1 MCLSVCAPAGQGL
14 GAPSNNEGSTS
25 TMFKSTRKSRLA
37 KIAAATAAVGSIAAI
52 GLVGNSP
59 AQADPKQYTSPI
71 FGFGSDTLQ
80 DVTNAFA
87 GFSFGQNFTPL
98 QTSAATGQRQIVS
111 WDAFPP
117 GTTTPTAI
125 NCITTKVGSP
135 QIQRPNGSGNGV
147 RAISSAFN
155 PGQRWPTT
163 GTGPCGAARSMAGIV
178 DFARSSAGPDQN
190 NPASPTGP
198 LVFVPFGRDYLG
210 FAYLRPS
217 GNPTTSLTPQQLETL
232 HATGPQLIGG
242 VPVIACGIQTGS
254 GTYQSW
260 MRSLNLAT
268 NGTGDPG
275 TATCNGVGNQAL
287 GGRVQESNG
296 PDITVKGSLLSSMQ
310 HPICD
315 GVAGGDPVPCG
326 NAQLVAGFSASQ
338 FIARSNNV
346 GTPNPN
352 LGPNGGLGGI
362 NGVAPV
368 SGVAPNL
375 VPVAAAYEDT
385 TFGRDVFYVLA
396 YETVAGPDAVPHLV
410 DMFVGPNSKVCQA
423 TGTLNQHGFLSIG
436 AGCGSLA
443 QRANFRTN

>member
-1 MCLSVCAPAGQGL
+1 
-14 GAPSNNEGSTS
+14 
-25 TMFKSTRKSRLA
+25 MFNSTRQTRLV
-37 KIAAATAAVGSIAAI
+37 KVAAVAAAVGSIAAI
-52 GLVGNSP
+52 GFVGNSP
-59 AQADPKQYTSPI
+59 AQADPKQYTDPI

-87 GFSFGQNFTPL
+87 GFSFGQNFPEL
-98 QTSAATGQRQIVS
+98 QTSAATGQKQIVS
-111 WDAFPP
+111 WDAFPA
-117 GTTTPTAI
+117 GSTTPTAVT
-125 NCITTKVGSP
+125 CITSKVGSP

-155 PGQRWPTT
+155 PGQNWPTT
-163 GTGPCGAARSMAGIV
+163 GAGVCGASRSMAGIA
-178 DFARSSAGPDQN
+178 DFARSSAGPDSN

-217 GNPTTSLTPQQLETL
+217 GSPTVSLTPAELTSL

-242 VPVIACGIQTGS
+242 VPTIACGIQTGS

-275 TATCNGVGNQAL
+275 TATCNGVGNPAS
-287 GGRVQESNG
+287 GGRVQENNG
-296 PDITVKGSLLSSMQ
+296 PDLTVKGGLLASMQ
-310 HPICD
+310 HPVCD
-315 GVAGGDPVPCG
+315 GVALGPAVPCTS
-326 NAQLVAGFSASQ
+326 AQLVVGFSASQ
-338 FIARSNNV
+338 FIARSNLV

-352 LGPNGGLGGI
+352 LGANGGLGGI
-362 NGVAPV
+362 DGQVPV
-368 SGVAPNL
+368 TGLAPNL
-375 VPVAAAYEDT
+375 LPVAAAYANT
-385 TFGRDVFYVLA
+385 TFGRDTFYVLGF
-396 YETVAGPDAVPHLV
+396 ETVSGSDAVPSLV
-410 DMFVGPNSKVCQA
+410 DMFVGPTSRVCSA
-423 TGTLNQHGFLSIG
+423 TTTLQQHGFLSIG